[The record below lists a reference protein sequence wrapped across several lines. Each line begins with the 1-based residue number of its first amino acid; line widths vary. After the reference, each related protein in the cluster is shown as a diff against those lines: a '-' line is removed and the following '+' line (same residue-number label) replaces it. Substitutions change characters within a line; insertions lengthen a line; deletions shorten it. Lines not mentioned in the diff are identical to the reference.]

1 MITSG
6 AFVSMSF
13 LGMSRTFL
21 GTALPAIRSSL
32 NLNLLQAGTLTALL
46 QLGFAIAVFVGG
58 PLSDLLKKSTL
69 LMFGCLLMGTNLLLF
84 GFSDWFWISLVG
96 MVLIGVGGGL
106 IESSSNPLLIQLFPG
121 KESTV
126 MNLHHFFFAAGSL
139 SGPVIMG
146 TVLAKSMPW
155 QWAYLG
161 FGLFVLIAFGFLL
174 SLKIS
179 STKGGRGL
187 EVNPVRNS
195 SGALNP
201 AGMILKSNPAGEQ
214 RGILSNGV
222 NVITKLM
229 SEKTFLNLF
238 FVTLFIQGVQN
249 GISYWMVTFLKE
261 TRDFPIGLASASLF
275 LFFACLAL
283 GRLFSSY
290 LITKFQ
296 EPAYL
301 VGLFSLLF
309 VALWIA
315 SSVPGKWAIL
325 FFSLCGLAHSGVFP
339 CLLAMGGKLYPES
352 PGTAMGLIATGS
364 GIGAMAIPWFMSFIS
379 QVTTLQTGFL
389 SFEIFVGTCLLLM
402 SLRLRGLRL
411 VSSRA

>member
-1 MITSG
+1 MIMLG

-32 NLNLLQAGTLTALL
+32 DLTLLQAGTLMALL

-58 PLSDLLKKSTL
+58 PLSDVLKKSSI
-69 LMFGCLLMGTNLLLF
+69 LMLGCFLMGLNLLLF
-84 GFSDWFWISLVG
+84 GFSNWFWITLLG
-96 MVLIGVGGGL
+96 AALIGIGGGL

-161 FGLFVLIAFGFLL
+161 FGLFVLVVFCLLL

-179 STKGGRGL
+179 SAKGDRGL
-187 EVNPVRNS
+187 EVN
-195 SGALNP
+195 
-201 AGMILKSNPAGEQ
+201 
-214 RGILSNGV
+214 
-222 NVITKLM
+222 VISRFM
-229 SEKTFLNLF
+229 SEKTFLILF
-238 FVTLFIQGVQN
+238 FVTFFIQGVQN

-261 TRDFPIGLASASLF
+261 TRGFPIALASASLF
-275 LFFACLAL
+275 LFFVSLAL

-296 EPAYL
+296 EPVYL
-301 VGLFSLLF
+301 LGLFSFLF
-309 VALWIA
+309 AALFMA
-315 SSVPGKWAIL
+315 SSVPGKWTII
-325 FFSLCGLAHSGVFP
+325 FFALCGFAHSGVFP
-339 CLLAMGGKLYPES
+339 CLLAMAGKLYPEN
-352 PGTAMGLIATGS
+352 PGTAMGLVATGS
-364 GIGAMAIPWFMSFIS
+364 GIGAMAIPWFMSLIS

-389 SFEIFVGTCLLLM
+389 SFEIFVMISLLLM
-402 SLRLRGLRL
+402 SIHFKRFSLAK
-411 VSSRA
+411 SRA

>member
-1 MITSG
+1 MAERRWMITSG

-32 NLNLLQAGTLTALL
+32 NLNLFQAGTLTALL

-58 PLSDLLKKSTL
+58 PFSDVLRKSSI
-69 LMFGCLLMGTNLLLF
+69 LMLGCFLMGVNLILF
-84 GFSDWFWISLVG
+84 GFSNWFWINLMAAG
-96 MVLIGVGGGL
+96 LIGIGGGL

-121 KESTV
+121 RESTV

-146 TVLAKSMPW
+146 TVLAYSMPW

-179 STKGGRGL
+179 STKGG
-187 EVNPVRNS
+187 
-195 SGALNP
+195 
-201 AGMILKSNPAGEQ
+201 Q
-214 RGILSNGV
+214 RPEV

-238 FVTLFIQGVQN
+238 FVTFFIQGVQN

-261 TRDFPIGLASASLF
+261 TRDFSIGLASASLF
-275 LFFACLAL
+275 LFFVCLAL

-309 VALWIA
+309 VALLVA

-339 CLLAMGGKLYPES
+339 CLLAMAGKLYPEN

-379 QVTTLQTGFL
+379 QITTLQMGFL

-402 SLRLRGLRL
+402 SLRFRGLRL
-411 VSSRA
+411 VRSRA

>member
-58 PLSDLLKKSTL
+58 PFSDVLRKSSI
-69 LMFGCLLMGTNLLLF
+69 LMLGCFLMGVNLILF
-84 GFSDWFWISLVG
+84 GFSNWFWINLMAVG
-96 MVLIGVGGGL
+96 LIGIGGGL

-121 KESTV
+121 RESTV

-179 STKGGRGL
+179 STKGGERL
-187 EVNPVRNS
+187 E
-195 SGALNP
+195 
-201 AGMILKSNPAGEQ
+201 
-214 RGILSNGV
+214 V

-238 FVTLFIQGVQN
+238 FVTFFIQGVQN

-290 LITKFQ
+290 LITKFK

-309 VALWIA
+309 VALLIA

-364 GIGAMAIPWFMSFIS
+364 GIGAMAIPWVMSFIS
-379 QVTTLQTGFL
+379 QVTTLQMGFL
-389 SFEIFVGTCLLLM
+389 SFEIFVGTSLLLM
-402 SLRLRGLRL
+402 SLRLRGLRF
-411 VSSRA
+411 VRSRA

>member
-6 AFVSMSF
+6 AFISMSF

-32 NLNLLQAGTLTALL
+32 DLTLLQAGTLTALL

-96 MVLIGVGGGL
+96 MVLIGIGGGL

-161 FGLFVLIAFGFLL
+161 FGLFVLVVFGLLL

-187 EVNPVRNS
+187 E
-195 SGALNP
+195 
-201 AGMILKSNPAGEQ
+201 
-214 RGILSNGV
+214 V

-238 FVTLFIQGVQN
+238 FVTFFIQGVQN

-261 TRDFPIGLASASLF
+261 TRDFSIGLASASLF

-309 VALWIA
+309 VALFIA
-315 SSVPGKWAIL
+315 SSVPGKWTIP
-325 FFSLCGLAHSGVFP
+325 FFAFCGLAHSGVFP
-339 CLLAMGGKLYPES
+339 CLLAMAGKLYPEN
-352 PGTAMGLIATGS
+352 PGTAMGLVATGS
-364 GIGAMAIPWFMSFIS
+364 GIGAMAIPWFMSLIS
-379 QVTTLQTGFL
+379 QITTLQTGFL
-389 SFEIFVGTCLLLM
+389 SFEIFVMMSFLLM
-402 SLRLRGLRL
+402 SIHFRRFSLAK
-411 VSSRA
+411 SRA